1 MGESNI
7 VLLPEQRDVLQNLT
21 ELKLDGF
28 KREIEEQDCDA
39 CLFKDMTFE
48 QRLNRCLSAQ
58 IEYSSNNR
66 FRRLLQN
73 SKIKNKLYIRQF
85 SANEKRGLTADTL
98 LMLKDCDYLKKGIN
112 IIISGL
118 TGTGKTALA
127 SAAAVEAM
135 QKGYSALF
143 FRMNELSTIIEAKD
157 RVSLARFI
165 DKLRR
170 ISLILIDDY
179 GLLKINDNVVSALN
193 EIAEARYGIGS
204 TIITTQLKKKSL
216 KSVIDESPIR
226 DALSDRLFRDCDIEI
241 TLHGASWRGTSEEIH
256 GGNA

>member
-28 KREIEEQDCDA
+28 KREIEEQYCDA

-73 SKIKNKLYIRQF
+73 SKI
-85 SANEKRGLTADTL
+85 NEKRGLTADTL

-170 ISLILIDDY
+170 ISLI
-179 GLLKINDNVVSALN
+179 
-193 EIAEARYGIGS
+193 
-204 TIITTQLKKKSL
+204 
-216 KSVIDESPIR
+216 VIDYVK
-226 DALSDRLFRDCDIEI
+226 
-241 TLHGASWRGTSEEIH
+241 TLVIVKIYS
-256 GGNA
+256 

>member
-28 KREIEEQDCDA
+28 KREIEEQYCDA

-170 ISLILIDDY
+170 ISLILIDY
-179 GLLKINDNVVSALN
+179 VNTLVIVKIYS
-193 EIAEARYGIGS
+193 
-204 TIITTQLKKKSL
+204 
-216 KSVIDESPIR
+216 
-226 DALSDRLFRDCDIEI
+226 
-241 TLHGASWRGTSEEIH
+241 
-256 GGNA
+256 